1 MSLGY
6 PCVNLTLSKQ
16 NPKISTCRSMVRKTF
31 IAKGIDYANNLSFL
45 NCTDLIKILEWNVQ
59 HGITFFRLSSDF
71 FPWASEYRLED
82 LSQYNEISN
91 LLINAGL
98 FAKKHKITLRVLSS
112 YGLKNYIRVTIGT
125 AQEMQIAMKAF
136 NKF

>member
-1 MSLGY
+1 M
-6 PCVNLTLSKQ
+6 
-16 NPKISTCRSMVRKTF
+16 
-31 IAKGIDYANNLSFL
+31 ANYI
-45 NCTDLIKILEWNVQ
+45 LIRF
-59 HGITFFRLSSDF
+59 T
-71 FPWASEYRLED
+71 SEKMTNQF
-82 LSQYNEISN
+82 S
-91 LLINAGL
+91 L